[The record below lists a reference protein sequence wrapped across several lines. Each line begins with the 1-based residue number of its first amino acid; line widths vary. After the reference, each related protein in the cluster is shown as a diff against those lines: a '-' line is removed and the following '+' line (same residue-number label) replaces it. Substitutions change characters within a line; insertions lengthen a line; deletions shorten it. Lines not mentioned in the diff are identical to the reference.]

1 MTIAREQVRHL
12 VDAGEQYLNDPQF
25 RLQLGLLA
33 AQIALAERLSG
44 GFPDEQPVPRPTVS
58 AGEWDRPTTTSFR
71 EAPPGIGM
79 QTFRILVDEGGR
91 STP

>member
-1 MTIAREQVRHL
+1 MTIAREPVCHL

-33 AQIALAERLSG
+33 AQIALAERLPG
-44 GFPDEQPVPRPTVS
+44 GFRTSSLFPRPAVS
-58 AGEWDRPTTTSFR
+58 AGEWDRPTITSFL
-71 EAPPGIGM
+71 EGLPGIGV